1 LLNPNPLLLL
11 CGDTPTD
18 ELSQA

>member
-1 LLNPNPLLLL
+1 LLNPNPILLL

>member
-1 LLNPNPLLLL
+1 MLNPNPLLLL